1 MHSKAGL
8 GLAGGGLVALSL
20 PPFGWWPLAVGGVVA
35 LLVALGDQPM
45 RRRLLIG
52 AGFGLGQFTV
62 GLWWLGEFS
71 LPGSVAVVAMEAAF
85 LAAAAALAPPGP
97 GRVVGL
103 PATLVLAEAA
113 RGLVPFGGLPMGG
126 VALGQIGGPL
136 GAAARVGGQLA
147 LLALVAV
154 AAVAVTAAIGR
165 RWKLAALAA
174 GLVLTGAAAGRVAP
188 DGGRAAGTL
197 EVGAVQGGGARG
209 FRQSEVDE
217 TVVFQAQLAA
227 SRQLQPPLDLVVWP
241 EDVVDVNGP
250 VEPTAEAAAIAE
262 EARRL
267 GATVVAGVIEG
278 QPASRPSAVGGF
290 RNAAVAWSPTG
301 QVVARYEKVHRVP
314 FGEYIPGR
322 RFFDLVA
329 DTSAV
334 PRDAVPGSGPGIL
347 RTPAGDLG
355 VLVSYEVFFA
365 DRARDAVRAGG
376 RLLLVPTNAASF
388 ETSQVPAQEVAAARL
403 RAVESGRDLVQAAPT
418 GASAIID
425 RDGRVVARS
434 TLGRREVLRGTVTL
448 RTSRTIYTTI
458 GDGPLLALAA
468 AALCGAWALA
478 HARLKPA
485 PRRPRAR
492 TAR

>member
-1 MHSKAGL
+1 
-8 GLAGGGLVALSL
+8 
-20 PPFGWWPLAVGGVVA
+20 
-35 LLVALGDQPM
+35 
-45 RRRLLIG
+45 
-52 AGFGLGQFTV
+52 
-62 GLWWLGEFS
+62 
-71 LPGSVAVVAMEAAF
+71 
-85 LAAAAALAPPGP
+85 
-97 GRVVGL
+97 
-103 PATLVLAEAA
+103 
-113 RGLVPFGGLPMGG
+113 
-126 VALGQIGGPL
+126 
-136 GAAARVGGQLA
+136 
-147 LLALVAV
+147 
-154 AAVAVTAAIGR
+154 
-165 RWKLAALAA
+165 
-174 GLVLTGAAAGRVAP
+174 
-188 DGGRAAGTL
+188 
-197 EVGAVQGGGARG
+197 
-209 FRQSEVDE
+209 
-217 TVVFQAQLAA
+217 
-227 SRQLQPPLDLVVWP
+227 
-241 EDVVDVNGP
+241 
-250 VEPTAEAAAIAE
+250 
-262 EARRL
+262 
-267 GATVVAGVIEG
+267 
-278 QPASRPSAVGGF
+278 
-290 RNAAVAWSPTG
+290 
-301 QVVARYEKVHRVP
+301 
-314 FGEYIPGR
+314 
-322 RFFDLVA
+322 VA

-468 AALCGAWALA
+468 ATLCGAWALA